1 MGVRATQKE
10 KNRAKESSGGR
21 SNQEE
26 EELTLGGGWGQV
38 YVAGYRIISW
48 HCQMVSY
55 LYRRTFN
62 VLFVDSGK
70 RKKSHTNTQ
79 LDRDIYVGRECRMY
93 IKQSEESNAG
103 QP

>member
-10 KNRAKESSGGR
+10 KNRAKESSGR

-55 LYRRTFN
+55 LY
-62 VLFVDSGK
+62 S
-70 RKKSHTNTQ
+70 
-79 LDRDIYVGRECRMY
+79 
-93 IKQSEESNAG
+93 
-103 QP
+103 